1 MTAGGEARWTPAQR
15 DAIYLRGRNLLVSA
29 AAGAGKTSVLV
40 ERVIQ
45 RILDP
50 HDPVDIDRLLV
61 VTFTEAAAAEMRDR
75 IRDRLERAIAERPAD
90 RRLRRQLALLGRA
103 SISTLHSFCLRVVRQ
118 YFFRL
123 GLDPAMR
130 VLSEHE
136 AHLLEQEVLEELFE
150 RRYAE
155 ADEGFLGL
163 VECYGGRADE
173 RLRELVLHLHRLAYS
188 QPWPE
193 AWLERLAGRF
203 SDTRERPVEE
213 SPWFVPARQALGRYL
228 DRLALRLERAAALCR
243 RPGWPAELEPLLEQD
258 AARLRDLARRLDDLD
273 WDGIVRELAAAN
285 TWGRMPSLRG
295 LDEAQKARKE
305 QVQRLRDG
313 VKGRLRE
320 LVEGIFGRPAAD
332 VAADAARLAPLA
344 GALVE
349 LVQDFDRAL
358 TSAKQERGLLDFS
371 DMERYAL
378 RLLLDP
384 AARPGELRPSDVARE
399 FRRRFDEVLV
409 DEYQDINQVQDAIL
423 RLVAREGSDGDPNL
437 FMVGDVKQSIYRFRQ
452 AEPGLF
458 LAKYHAFAPARDPA
472 GSRAEAPGTRIEL
485 NANFRSRPSVVHAVN
500 FVFRQIM
507 TPALG
512 GLAYDESAALV
523 PAAGYPPPDGDLAAT
538 AGEAPVEVH
547 LIERE
552 PAGES
557 DEDEPAP
564 GGGPAPGGSD
574 EGEPGPAGGEG
585 DEEGS
590 VDTTSLEREAAVV
603 AWRIREL
610 VEGAGGR
617 PPLHVWDKREGRY
630 RPVRYRDI
638 VILMR
643 AVHSQAPVFV
653 EVLARLG
660 IPVYARSRTGYF
672 QALEIEVMLAL
683 LRLIDNP
690 RQDVPLASVLRSPL
704 VGLTAAELA
713 AIRLA
718 APGADY
724 YTAVCTAAG
733 WDLEREEPAEGDEP
747 AGGSTGD
754 DAGPA
759 PGVEETGRAAAAN
772 PAGTNSPGVS
782 PSGTAGDGAGGG
794 DGGAGGDGARGSDA
808 AGGSDAAIPASLRE
822 RLRRF
827 LSDLQR
833 WRTLAR
839 RAPLSR
845 LIEQIYAE
853 TGFPAYAAGMPGGE
867 QRRANLEAL
876 LERARQ
882 FDQFARQGLFRFLRF
897 IDRLRERGDDMGI
910 APALGEDDDVVR
922 VMTIHQSKGL
932 EFPVVIVANLGGAF
946 AQDKGDA
953 VIDRELGLGLKVADP
968 ELRVRYP
975 SLSYWAVKEE
985 ARLADLAEELRV
997 LYVAMTRARERL
1009 ILVGA
1014 ARDLPGRAAEWL
1026 AAAPGD
1032 GGPLPAAVL
1041 AGAASYLDWLG
1052 PALVHHPDAEP
1063 LRRLAAGEPLAAVT
1077 GAAGA
1082 GYGEAPAAGRGGGSA
1097 GDAAGEHGQRLPG
1110 AAGESSSGAAGKGGG
1125 DAGRGTGTGRSEE
1138 PAGSGDPS
1146 RWLVRVW
1153 AREEVERLLPQE
1165 AGTAADPLWRRIE
1178 AGEPLDRPASTAA
1191 VAELRRRLEWRYPYA
1206 ELVNHF
1212 AKRSVTEL
1220 KGPADP
1226 ERQEF
1231 PLPHELRLAARR
1243 PRFLAGAQPAAG
1255 DGGTG
1260 GSPRAAASGAAAA
1273 AASGTGTRLPA
1284 VDRGVATHLVLR
1296 HLDLAGPL
1304 DEEGVRAQI
1313 AALAGR
1319 ELLTQEQAAAVDA
1332 AALARFFASPLGHR
1346 LREDPARVR
1355 REWMFTL
1362 GLPASEV
1369 YPDLPP
1375 DVAGGE
1381 IVVVQ
1386 GVIDCFV
1393 EEEDGLLLLDFKT
1406 DEPAGRPLEEMARR
1420 YHTQVRLYR
1429 RALEEITGRPVREAY
1444 LYFLAVGE
1452 AVRVP

>member
-15 DAIYLRGRNLLVSA
+15 DAIFLRGRHLLVSA

-40 ERVIQ
+40 ERIIQ

-50 HDPVDIDRLLV
+50 RDPVDIDRLLV

-75 IRDRLERAIAERPAD
+75 IRDRLERAVAERPED

-155 ADEGFLGL
+155 ADGTFLAL

-173 RLRELVLHLHRLAYS
+173 RLRDLVLHLHRLAYS

-193 AWLERLAGRF
+193 SWLERLAARF
-203 SDTRERPVEE
+203 GGARGRPVEE
-213 SPWFVPARQALGRYL
+213 SPWFAPARRALARHL
-228 DRLALRLERAAALCR
+228 DRMALRLERAAALCR
-243 RPGWPAELEPLLEQD
+243 RPGWPAELEPVLEQD
-258 AARLRDLARRLDDLD
+258 AVRLRHLARRVEDLD
-273 WDGIVRELAAAN
+273 WDGIVRELVAAN
-285 TWGRMPSLRG
+285 AWNRLPPLRG
-295 LDEAQKARKE
+295 LDEAAKERKE
-305 QVQRLRDG
+305 QVVRLRDG
-313 VKGRLRE
+313 VKKRLRD
-320 LVEGIFGRPAAD
+320 LLDGLFGRAAED
-332 VAADAARLAPLA
+332 VAGDAERLAPLA
-344 GALVE
+344 AALVG
-349 LVQDFDRAL
+349 LVKEFDRAL
-358 TSAKQERGLLDFS
+358 SSAKQERGLIDFT

-384 AARPGELRPSDVARE
+384 DAGPGELRPSDVARE

-423 RLVAREGSDGDPNL
+423 RLVARDGEDGDPNL

-458 LAKYHAFAPARDPA
+458 LAKYHAFPPARDA
-472 GSRAEAPGTRIEL
+472 GGEGPGERAGRIEL

-523 PAAGYPPPDGDLAAT
+523 PAADYPPPESGRANA
-538 AGEAPVEVH
+538 AGEAPVEFH

-552 PAGES
+552 EAG
-557 DEDEPAP
+557 
-564 GGGPAPGGSD
+564 
-574 EGEPGPAGGEG
+574 AGGEEDG
-585 DEEGS
+585 ASISEAVTGGVGETGPGPEDGEEDGEEALDAS
-590 VDTTSLEREAAVV
+590 SLEREAAVV
-603 AWRIREL
+603 ARRIREL
-610 VEGAGGR
+610 VEGTGGQ

-630 RPVRYRDI
+630 RPARYRDI
-638 VILMR
+638 VVLMR

-653 EVLARLG
+653 EVLSRLG

-672 QALEIEVMLAL
+672 QALEVEVMLAL

-704 VGLTAAELA
+704 VGLGAAELA
-713 AIRLA
+713 AVRLA
-718 APGADY
+718 APGADF

-733 WDLEREEPAEGDEP
+733 WDEEGGEPAP
-747 AGGSTGD
+747 
-754 DAGPA
+754 
-759 PGVEETGRAAAAN
+759 AAAA
-772 PAGTNSPGVS
+772 
-782 PSGTAGDGAGGG
+782 GA
-794 DGGAGGDGARGSDA
+794 AV
-808 AGGSDAAIPASLRE
+808 PPELRE

-827 LSDLQR
+827 LDDLER
-833 WRTLAR
+833 WRTVAR

-853 TGFPAYAAGMPGGE
+853 TGFPAFAVGMPGGE

-882 FDQFARQGLFRFLRF
+882 FDHFSRQGLFRFLRF

-910 APALGEDDDVVR
+910 APALGEDEDVVR

-946 AQDKGDA
+946 PRDKGDA
-953 VIDRELGLGLKVADP
+953 VVDRELGLGLKVADP
-968 ELRVRYP
+968 ELRIRYP
-975 SLSYWAVKEE
+975 SLSYWAVREE

-1009 ILVGA
+1009 ILVGT

-1026 AAAPGD
+1026 AAASGD
-1032 GGPLPAAVL
+1032 GGPLPPAVL
-1041 AGAASYLDWLG
+1041 AGADSYLDWLG

-1063 LRRLAAGEPLAAVT
+1063 LRLLAAGEPPAAVT
-1077 GAAGA
+1077 AGA
-1082 GYGEAPAAGRGGGSA
+1082 GTGPDEGAGTARGAVGSRQGSA
-1097 GDAAGEHGQRLPG
+1097 PGGE
-1110 AAGESSSGAAGKGGG
+1110 
-1125 DAGRGTGTGRSEE
+1125 
-1138 PAGSGDPS
+1138 PS

-1153 AREEVERLLPQE
+1153 TPDEVRQLLPGE
-1165 AGTAADPLWRRIE
+1165 EDTAADPLWRRIE
-1178 AGEPLDRPASTAA
+1178 AGEPLDRPVRGEA
-1191 VAELRRRLEWRYPYA
+1191 VEEVRRRLAWRYPYA

-1220 KGPADP
+1220 KGP
-1226 ERQEF
+1226 
-1231 PLPHELRLAARR
+1231 
-1243 PRFLAGAQPAAG
+1243 
-1255 DGGTG
+1255 
-1260 GSPRAAASGAAAA
+1260 
-1273 AASGTGTRLPA
+1273 
-1284 VDRGVATHLVLR
+1284 
-1296 HLDLAGPL
+1296 
-1304 DEEGVRAQI
+1304 
-1313 AALAGR
+1313 
-1319 ELLTQEQAAAVDA
+1319 
-1332 AALARFFASPLGHR
+1332 
-1346 LREDPARVR
+1346 
-1355 REWMFTL
+1355 
-1362 GLPASEV
+1362 
-1369 YPDLPP
+1369 
-1375 DVAGGE
+1375 
-1381 IVVVQ
+1381 
-1386 GVIDCFV
+1386 
-1393 EEEDGLLLLDFKT
+1393 
-1406 DEPAGRPLEEMARR
+1406 
-1420 YHTQVRLYR
+1420 
-1429 RALEEITGRPVREAY
+1429 
-1444 LYFLAVGE
+1444 
-1452 AVRVP
+1452 